1 MDEKRAPVELR
12 EGIRRGILA
21 SIRKDVELRG
31 GRTARLLVLSGVVGV
46 LGALGVTLM
55 IARHPFGHHP
65 PWHVTV
71 VSTVWA
77 GILVVVSATAFLQVR
92 TPTLALSRAGII
104 GMLGL
109 GLAGLCG
116 AACPDPHF
124 LTWWSNTAVGSW
136 ILETAGPAVDASCF
150 GLIATFFFG
159 TLSTCLAPVERERH
173 DGGAMVAAAA
183 LVILLLPGV
192 ALQSVGTST
201 WIFAGWLTGTAVGA
215 YAGVACGSLVRSAF
229 SSRKIDAS
237 RPDLH

>member
-1 MDEKRAPVELR
+1 MRILVGAPVELR

-77 GILVVVSATAFLQVR
+77 GILVVVSATALLQVR
-92 TPTLALSRAGII
+92 TPTLALSRAAII

-116 AACPDPHF
+116 AVPRSPFSHLVVQYCC
-124 LTWWSNTAVGSW
+124 W
-136 ILETAGPAVDASCF
+136 ILDSRDCGTGRGRELLRADHDIFFRSPVHLF
-150 GLIATFFFG
+150 GI
-159 TLSTCLAPVERERH
+159 R
-173 DGGAMVAAAA
+173 
-183 LVILLLPGV
+183 
-192 ALQSVGTST
+192 
-201 WIFAGWLTGTAVGA
+201 
-215 YAGVACGSLVRSAF
+215 
-229 SSRKIDAS
+229 
-237 RPDLH
+237 